1 MSELIEDLADA
12 IERGDHLEAV
22 EYIGE
27 HEERFI
33 EELKRLF
40 HSEDDCSRLKH
51 LILDVVD
58 RLPDRVAIEIITLAI
73 RDGDASIHRK
83 GLQALYRSR
92 LDVLNEDIVHTL
104 DGPETDFNSRKWV
117 MHILAST
124 DPQRYGRRIRRVAR
138 NREERVE
145 VRREAIFALTNVADN
160 ESIGALCALL
170 GDPNGDIRQAAAWSL
185 AKISSPDATCCLLAS
200 LEDVDSRVRDWAIR
214 GLRDMDDTRALQ
226 GLANAIRTFEPEEQT
241 RLIRLVAEKRSEII
255 LRALTEALESPNV
268 DVRREAVWALGVTP
282 YPPAAANLERLLN
295 DEDQQI
301 RVYAQRA
308 LERIAQRDL
317 WSLDSDGSGE

>member
-1 MSELIEDLADA
+1 MIEDLADA